1 MGKKTKIGIV
11 GYGNLGMALEQ
22 DILASNKYEIV
33 AIFSKRNISSP
44 HGTKVDLYSNI
55 VSYVGQIDIMLLCG
69 GSYGEQEEITK
80 ELLKNFDTID
90 CFDTHAKMKEYSLA
104 LNRIAKENKKVALFG
119 CGWDPGLFSAMRCY
133 FESISLGKSHTFWGK
148 GLSQGHT
155 NALKQIS
162 GVKDALQF
170 TIPNKKILKKC
181 KKDSSFVP
189 PEKDK
194 HSRLCY
200 IVKEE
205 TASAKEIIKTVRQ
218 MPNYFEGYKVK
229 IKFVSQHSL
238 DKLKKDK
245 SHRGQ
250 VFDKFSI
257 LGRHFEMWFGLELES
272 NALFTARI
280 MQTCINALLS
290 YKNHKKYGAYS
301 MLDIPPKMYR
311 TQDDAIKLL

>member
-1 MGKKTKIGIV
+1 MGKKIKIGIV

-22 DILASNKYEIV
+22 DILESSNYEIV

-44 HGTKVDLYSNI
+44 HGTKVEMQSNI
-55 VSYVGQIDIMLLCG
+55 LNYIGQIDIMLLCG
-69 GSYGEQEEITK
+69 GSYGEQEEMTK
-80 ELLKNFDTID
+80 ELLKSFDTID
-90 CFDTHAKMKEYSLA
+90 CFDTHAKMIDYSKSLEQ
-104 LNRIAKENKKVALFG
+104 IAKENKKVALFG
-119 CGWDPGLFSAMRCY
+119 CGWDPGLFSMMRCI
-133 FESISLGKSHTFWGK
+133 FDSISLGKSHTFWGK

-155 NALKQIS
+155 NALKQIN

-205 TASAKEIIKTVRQ
+205 SASAKEIVKNIHQ

-229 IKFVSQHSL
+229 IKFVPQAYL
-238 DKLKKDK
+238 DRLKKDK

-250 VFDKFSI
+250 VFDNFSI
-257 LGRHFEMWFGLELES
+257 LSRHFEMWFGLDLES

-290 YKNHKKYGAYS
+290 YKKHKKYGAYS

-311 TQDDAIKLL
+311 ADDAINLL